1 MKKIFLLSTIA
12 FASHSFAQN
21 CEDLKKENE
30 YFKQTLNIQ
39 SINDSK
45 TVDGL
50 KFQVVQISTDLKN
63 EKSKVEILITNLSKN
78 PRDLVFNYNNND
90 IIDLQGNS
98 YKILNAK
105 IGKTETNHISDYST
119 TSYKLD
125 FDVPTKIIYEIETI
139 PQNVEMIKAVQIGFL
154 GPGNSYD
161 HLIATCKNIKVTK
174 K

>member
-1 MKKIFLLSTIA
+1 MKKILLLSTIA

-21 CEDLKKENE
+21 CDDLKKENE
-30 YFKQTLNIQ
+30 YFKQTLNLQ

-45 TVDGL
+45 IVDDL
-50 KFQVVQISTDLKN
+50 KFQVVQIFTDLKN

-78 PRDLVFNYNNND
+78 PRDLVLNYKNND
-90 IIDLQGNS
+90 IIDLQGHS
-98 YKILNAK
+98 YKILKAK
-105 IGKTETNHISDYST
+105 VGKTETDNIDYYSF

-125 FDVPTKIIYEIETI
+125 TDVPTKIIYDIETI
-139 PQNVEMIKAVQIGFL
+139 PQNVEIIKAVQIGFL
-154 GPGNSYD
+154 GLGSSS